1 MTVRWGRCFNF
12 RRCNDAK
19 EMQTVPI
26 PTGAPFVCPEC
37 SETLLDEYD
46 IALKMDRFATR
57 EKSSFTLMA
66 TVSVAL
72 LVAGVAGFA
81 AWWGRAHSVSTAE

>member
-12 RRCNDAK
+12 GKCKDAI
-19 EMQTVPI
+19 EGQTVPI

-37 SETLLDEYD
+37 SEKLLDEYD
-46 IALKMDRFATR
+46 IALKMDRFEPR
-57 EKSSFTLMA
+57 YKPSFTLMI

-72 LVAGVAGFA
+72 LVAGAAGIA
-81 AWWGRAHSVSTAE
+81 AWWSRAQSASTAE